1 MHESVT
7 SILGDA
13 SALRAEV
20 AASDELARLS
30 DPTVDILRASGGMR
44 LLQAKDLG
52 GFEAHP
58 NDFLDWVM
66 AVGREHP
73 SAGWVAGVVG
83 VHPWEISIMDER
95 VQQEIYGTDADTWTA
110 SPYAPFGRAVPGDGG
125 YLFSGRWP
133 YSTGTDHA
141 DWVILGGMVANSD
154 GSPVTPPEIRHV
166 VLPRTDYRIVPDSWD
181 VMGLRGTGS
190 KDVVVEEA
198 FVPSHRVADSARM
211 YDGSYARERRPDS
224 PLYAMMFG
232 LMFPA
237 AIATGTF
244 GIARAAVRNFAEAM
258 EGRVSVVGTVA
269 RTSPVQ
275 LELLAAAESDVE
287 ASIDHVRSIVAEL
300 YDHVESGGEISVQQ
314 RLLFRRDQVR
324 ATRRCITAIDQ
335 LFRSAGSGSMVSG
348 HPVERVWRDIHVAA
362 THVCNTTELT
372 YAAWGADRFGGE
384 IPRGATY

>member
-95 VQQEIYGTDADTWTA
+95 VQEEIYGDGSRHLDRLAVRPVRPGGAGRRRLPVQWPVALLHRHGPRRLGD
-110 SPYAPFGRAVPGDGG
+110 PRRDGRAAQTA
-125 YLFSGRWP
+125 LRS
-133 YSTGTDHA
+133 S
-141 DWVILGGMVANSD
+141 
-154 GSPVTPPEIRHV
+154 
-166 VLPRTDYRIVPDSWD
+166 LPTSATSCCRAPTTAIVPDSWN

-190 KDVVVEEA
+190 KDVVVENA
-198 FVPSHRVADSARM
+198 FVPAHRVVDAARM
-211 YDGSYARERRPDS
+211 YDGSYARERRPES
-224 PLYAMMFG
+224 PLFAMMFG

-237 AIATGTF
+237 AIAAGTF
-244 GIARAAVRNFAEAM
+244 GIARAAVRCFAEAM
-258 EGRVSVVGTVA
+258 EGRVSVVGRCRPDQPGPA
-269 RTSPVQ
+269 RAPGRRR
-275 LELLAAAESDVE
+275 
-287 ASIDHVRSIVAEL
+287 VRRRGQHQPGPLRHRRAVRAR
-300 YDHVESGGEISVQQ
+300 GG
-314 RLLFRRDQVR
+314 RGRDQRPATAAVPTRPGPGHRPVHHRRRPALPFGRIRLDGQRPPGR
-324 ATRRCITAIDQ
+324 A
-335 LFRSAGSGSMVSG
+335 G
-348 HPVERVWRDIHVAA
+348 VA
-362 THVCNTTELT
+362 
-372 YAAWGADRFGGE
+372 
-384 IPRGATY
+384 